1 MIAAADQCFF
11 CSRALPPGA
20 EMKGGVPY
28 FYRNDTEIDRPV
40 CPECA
45 AVHLRPDENGEM
57 ERRIL

>member
-1 MIAAADQCFF
+1 
-11 CSRALPPGA
+11 
-20 EMKGGVPY
+20 MKGWVPY